1 MDRLEAM
8 SMLLLTVEKG
18 SLSAAGRALG
28 VPLPTL
34 SRKISDLETLL
45 GAKMLVRSTRKLT
58 LTDAGEAYVASA
70 RRILEQVED
79 AERIA
84 AGEFVTPKGELV
96 LAAPVLFGRLHV
108 LPIVNAFLASFPEID
123 IRLLLSDRN
132 VHLVD
137 DRVDMTVRI
146 GSLPDSTMV
155 ATKIGAMRTVVCA
168 SPACWRATASRRRLR
183 IWPNSPASV
192 SRSWRQLR
200 PGVFAR
206 ADRTVRWT
214 CRSIR
219 ACR

>member
-58 LTDAGEAYVASA
+58 LTDAGDAYVAAA

-96 LAAPVLFGRLHV
+96 LAAPVLFG
-108 LPIVNAFLASFPEID
+108 ASTSCP
-123 IRLLLSDRN
+123 S
-132 VHLVD
+132 
-137 DRVDMTVRI
+137 
-146 GSLPDSTMV
+146 STPS
-155 ATKIGAMRTVVCA
+155 
-168 SPACWRATASRRRLR
+168 SPAFPRSTFACCCPIAMFISSTTAS
-183 IWPNSPASV
+183 
-192 SRSWRQLR
+192 
-200 PGVFAR
+200 
-206 ADRTVRWT
+206 T
-214 CRSIR
+214 
-219 ACR
+219 

>member
-45 GAKMLVRSTRKLT
+45 GTKMLVRSTRKLT
-58 LTDAGEAYVASA
+58 LTDAGEAYVAAA

-79 AERIA
+79 AERFA

-108 LPIVNAFLASFPEID
+108 LPIVNAFLAHFP
-123 IRLLLSDRN
+123 R
-132 VHLVD
+132 
-137 DRVDMTVRI
+137 
-146 GSLPDSTMV
+146 STF
-155 ATKIGAMRTVVCA
+155 ACCSPIAMFISST
-168 SPACWRATASRRRLR
+168 TAS
-183 IWPNSPASV
+183 
-192 SRSWRQLR
+192 
-200 PGVFAR
+200 
-206 ADRTVRWT
+206 T
-214 CRSIR
+214 
-219 ACR
+219 